1 MIGPFFNLTM
11 KSFLL
16 TLVAAVSAGPSL
28 FASITINGEYGK
40 LRNGSGSVIAMST
53 TLYVII
59 YDADNNQ
66 SLPGGLVVNQSLTG
80 DDSEAAHAAFAGLNL
95 TQGYSIGGDKVV
107 KIGTFND
114 PDGFAA
120 PVLKTEDFDASGVSA
135 TAGFNYGFYWFP
147 GISTTSIPDTLFEVG
162 GINETVDYF
171 GTGSNFIGTVIP
183 ADGNTVTTNI
193 TDTDL
198 GGEVGETSRFT
209 AITAVPEP
217 SALSLAALSMLGLM
231 VRRRAFIH

>member
-1 MIGPFFNLTM
+1 M
-11 KSFLL
+11 KSCYL
-16 TLVAAVSAGPSL
+16 TLFAILAASSSL
-28 FASITINGEYGK
+28 SASITINGEYGK
-40 LRNGSGSVIAMST
+40 LRDSSGSVIAMST

-66 SLPGGLVVNQSLTG
+66 SLPGGLVVDQSLTG
-80 DDSEAAHAAFAGLNL
+80 DDSEAAYAAFSGLNFA
-95 TQGYSIGGDKVV
+95 QGLSIGGDKVV
-107 KIGTFND
+107 KVGTFND
-114 PDGFAA
+114 ADGFAA

-147 GISTTSIPDTLFEVG
+147 GVSTTSIPNTPFQVG

-183 ADGNTVTTNI
+183 ADGNTVTTSI

-198 GGEVGETSRFT
+198 GGQVGDTSRFT
-209 AITAVPEP
+209 AISAVPEP
-217 SALSLAALSMLGLM
+217 GTLSLAALSMLGLLH
-231 VRRRAFIH
+231 RRRAWIQ